1 MKKMAQSF
9 VLLMLPISL
18 IFLGG
23 CSSSKKTAS
32 APAAATQPATSQ
44 QAPAAVISGSYIG
57 TWSFT
62 VTGTPDGDT
71 KGDMIISQS
80 GNVLKGTIS
89 SGGGQSEIKDLK
101 IVNNVLTG
109 LFDYNGMSINMTG
122 TFNGNSYEGK
132 VEAQGYAF
140 PMTATKK

>member
-1 MKKMAQSF
+1 MKKLTTHVIF
-9 VLLMLPISL
+9 LMLPVAIM
-18 IFLGG
+18 FFAG
-23 CSSSKKTAS
+23 CSSSKKTVS
-32 APAAATQPATSQ
+32 APAPTTQTP
-44 QAPAAVISGSYIG
+44 PVAAVTGSYIG

-71 KGDMIISQS
+71 KGEMIISQA
-80 GNVLKGTIS
+80 GDILKGMIGS
-89 SGGGQSEIKDLK
+89 PGGQSEIKDLK

-122 TFNGNSYEGK
+122 TFNGNSFEGK
-132 VEAQGYAF
+132 VDAQGYTF

>member
-1 MKKMAQSF
+1 MKKLTIRF
-9 VLLMLPISL
+9 VLLMLPVAILS
-18 IFLGG
+18 LGG

-32 APAAATQPATSQ
+32 APPPATPT
-44 QAPAAVISGSYIG
+44 APAAPVVTSYIG
-57 TWSFT
+57 TWNFT

-71 KGDMIISQS
+71 KGEMTISQA
-80 GNVLKGTIS
+80 GNVLKGIIS
-89 SGGGQSEIKDLK
+89 SGDGGQSEIKDLK

-122 TFNGNSYEGK
+122 TFNGNSFEGK